1 MRLEQSE
8 PSGEKPTE
16 GGTAADAAARAG
28 ELISPS
34 EYQIEGAPMRLERS
48 EPSGADA
55 PVYNNNPLYFE
66 RHAFSANGLTSAN
79 ILLYN

>member
-34 EYQIEGAPMRLERS
+34 EYQIEGAPIRLALRAEWGRC
-48 EPSGADA
+48 A
-55 PVYNNNPLYFE
+55 
-66 RHAFSANGLTSAN
+66 GL
-79 ILLYN
+79 